1 MHSGSSARSGT
12 TNRTVLRENHQIA
25 LFCASWL
32 QVAYLPSKPT
42 PDLKGVVSRTGPKV
56 LPSGDPEAGVLPGVW
71 KNSITC
77 AIKSTGVSHSQ
88 QTSPRQ
94 DIAPVGTWR
103 CLLELLMSCLKMMKL
118 RAFSGILDMME
129 PGVLMISD

>member
-1 MHSGSSARSGT
+1 M
-12 TNRTVLRENHQIA
+12 
-25 LFCASWL
+25 
-32 QVAYLPSKPT
+32 
-42 PDLKGVVSRTGPKV
+42 VSRTGPEV

-94 DIAPVGTWR
+94 DIAPVI
-103 CLLELLMSCLKMMKL
+103 LLSRVSL
-118 RAFSGILDMME
+118 RPEPYSE
-129 PGVLMISD
+129 PGGGPVPLS